1 MRKSLT
7 CVIAS
12 LVMLLGFS
20 LMARA
25 QAGGGRGPAAQT
37 PHSPWKFYATD
48 RPVGDGGPAPKR
60 DLTGTWGGPSSGMA
74 VPRATLAGGGF
85 NNPEDPKPPAY
96 TPLGQK
102 TFDLN
107 KPIGKYSPAG
117 TNDPHT
123 RYCDPLGVPQN
134 MTNEI
139 RGLQIATM
147 PNKVIL
153 MIQYMDVWR
162 EIWTDGRAL
171 PTGVGSSAKGSLAPK
186 YNGYS
191 VGHWEDDYNF
201 VVETVGL
208 EPTTW
213 ATKGGQPHSGDTKV
227 TERFT
232 RVDKNDMQLSITM
245 TDPAYYTA
253 PFVIGTENFR
263 WVPNQQLD
271 DFTCIPSEVQEYLKT
286 MADPAGFDANAPEP
300 GRGGRGGRGR

>member
-1 MRKSLT
+1 
-7 CVIAS
+7 
-12 LVMLLGFS
+12 
-20 LMARA
+20 
-25 QAGGGRGPAAQT
+25 
-37 PHSPWKFYATD
+37 
-48 RPVGDGGPAPKR
+48 
-60 DLTGTWGGPSSGMA
+60 MA
-74 VPRATLAGGGF
+74 VPRGDNTESPTAPQF
-85 NNPEDPKPPAY
+85 
-96 TPLGQK
+96 TPLGKQL
-102 TFDLN
+102 FDQN
-107 KPIGKYSPAG
+107 KPIGRYSPAG

-123 RYCDPLGVPQN
+123 RYCDPLGFPQN

-147 PNKVIL
+147 PNKLIL
-153 MIQYMDVWR
+153 AIQYMDVWR

-171 PTGVGSSAKGSLAPK
+171 PTDVGMPGSVLNPK

-208 EPTTW
+208 DPATW
-213 ATKGGQPHSGDTKV
+213 LTKGGHPHSLKAKV

-232 RVDKNDMQLSITM
+232 RVSKNDMKLNIVV
-245 TDPAYYTA
+245 TDPEVYTQ

-286 MADPAGFDANAPEP
+286 MADPAGYDAAAPDP
-300 GRGGRGGRGR
+300 AAGGGRGGRGGARGGRGGQQ